1 MLLQIEG
8 VSAFY
13 GKLQALDQIS
23 LTIQERE
30 TAIMVGPNGAG
41 KTTLLRTISGFLHP
55 ASGKIL
61 FNGKKIDGFDP
72 YRIVEIGISHVP
84 EGGRLFPYLTVQ
96 NNLKIGAFPKR
107 ARSKFRESLEEIYEF
122 FPILKERRSQ
132 LADTL
137 SGGERQ
143 MLAIARSLMARPIL
157 VLLDEPST
165 GLAPLVVTHVLD
177 LVNDIK
183 KKGYS
188 ILMVEQNA
196 RKALEL
202 ADRAYLLES
211 GRVQKEGDR
220 EEFLRDDH
228 IKKAYL
234 GI

>member
-30 TAIMVGPNGAG
+30 TTIMVGPNGAG

-61 FNGKKIDGFDP
+61 FNGEKIDDIDP

-96 NNLKIGAFPKR
+96 DNLKIGAFPKR

-122 FPILKERRSQ
+122 FPILKERRNQ

-211 GRVQKEGDR
+211 GRVRKEGNR
-220 EEFLRDDH
+220 EEFLSDHH
-228 IKKAYL
+228 IKKVYIGL
-234 GI
+234 

>member
-23 LTIQERE
+23 ITIQEGE
-30 TAIMVGPNGAG
+30 TTIMVGPNGAG

-61 FNGKKIDGFDP
+61 FNGEKIDDLDP
-72 YRIVEIGISHVP
+72 YRIVEIGISQVP
-84 EGGRLFPYLTVQ
+84 EGGRLFPYLSVKD
-96 NNLKIGAFPKR
+96 NLRIGSFPKQ
-107 ARSKFRESLEEIYEF
+107 ARSGFKKSLGEVYEL
-122 FPILKERRSQ
+122 FPILRQRANQ
-132 LADTL
+132 LAGTM

-143 MLAIARSLMARPIL
+143 ILAIARSLMAKPIL

-165 GLAPLVVTHVLD
+165 GLAPLMVTHVINLA
-177 LVNDIK
+177 NDIK
-183 KKGYS
+183 KRGYS

-196 RKALEL
+196 RKALEV
-202 ADRAYLLES
+202 ADRAFLLES
-211 GRVQKEGDR
+211 GRVQKEGNR
-220 EEFLRDDH
+220 QAFLGDNH
-228 IKKAYL
+228 IKRAYL

>member
-8 VSAFY
+8 VSTFY

-30 TAIMVGPNGAG
+30 TTIMVGPNGAG

-61 FNGKKIDGFDP
+61 FNGEKIDDLDP
-72 YRIVEIGISHVP
+72 YRIVEIGISQVP
-84 EGGRLFPYLTVQ
+84 EGGRLFPYLSVKD
-96 NNLKIGAFPKR
+96 NLKIGSFRKQ
-107 ARSKFRESLEEIYEF
+107 ARSKFKKSLEEVYEL
-122 FPILKERRSQ
+122 FPILKERTNQ
-132 LADTL
+132 LAGTM

-143 MLAIARSLMARPIL
+143 MLAIARSLMAKPIL

-165 GLAPLVVTHVLD
+165 GLAPLVVTHVIN

-183 KKGYS
+183 KRGYS

-196 RKALEL
+196 RKALEV
-202 ADRAYLLES
+202 ADRAFLLES

-220 EEFLRDDH
+220 EAFLGDDH
-228 IKKAYL
+228 IKRAYL

>member
-30 TAIMVGPNGAG
+30 TTIMVGPNGAG

-55 ASGKIL
+55 ASGNIL
-61 FNGKKIDGFDP
+61 FKGERIDGLDP

-107 ARSKFRESLEEIYEF
+107 ARTKFRESLKEIYEF
-122 FPILKERRSQ
+122 FPILEERRNQ

-177 LVNDIK
+177 LVNEIK

-211 GRVQKEGDR
+211 GRVRKEGNQ
-220 EEFLRDDH
+220 EEFLSDQH
-228 IKKAYL
+228 IKKVYIGL
-234 GI
+234 

>member
-1 MLLQIEG
+1 MLLQIQDIS
-8 VSAFY
+8 VFY
-13 GKLQALDQIS
+13 REFQALDHIS
-23 LTIQERE
+23 LNVRE
-30 TAIMVGPNGAG
+30 GETTTTVGPNGAG

-55 ASGKIL
+55 ASGNI
-61 FNGKKIDGFDP
+61 FFQGERIDCLDP
-72 YRIVEIGISHVP
+72 YRIVEIGISQVP

-107 ARSKFRESLEEIYEF
+107 ARSKFRESLKEIYEF
-122 FPILKERRSQ
+122 FPILKERGNQ

-165 GLAPLVVTHVLD
+165 GLAPLVVTYVLD
-177 LVNDIK
+177 LVNEIK
-183 KKGYS
+183 KRGYS

-196 RKALEL
+196 RKALDL

-211 GRVQKEGDR
+211 GRVRKEGNR
-220 EEFLRDDH
+220 EEFLSDDH
-228 IKKAYL
+228 IKKVYIGL
-234 GI
+234 

>member
-1 MLLQIEG
+1 MLLQVEG

-13 GKLQALDQIS
+13 DKFQALDQIS
-23 LTIQERE
+23 LTIQEGE
-30 TAIMVGPNGAG
+30 TTIMVGPNGAG
-41 KTTLLRTISGFLHP
+41 KTTLLRTVSGFLHP

-61 FNGKKIDGFDP
+61 FKGEKIDGLDP
-72 YRIVEIGISHVP
+72 YKIVEKGISQVP
-84 EGGRLFPYLTVQ
+84 EGGRLFPYLSVKD
-96 NNLKIGAFPKR
+96 NLKIGSFPKQ
-107 ARSKFRESLEEIYEF
+107 ARSKFKKSLEEVYEL
-122 FPILKERRSQ
+122 FPILKERANQ
-132 LADTL
+132 LAGTM

-143 MLAIARSLMARPIL
+143 MLAIARSLMARPTL

-165 GLAPLVVTHVLD
+165 GLAPLVVTHVIN

-196 RKALEL
+196 RKALEV
-202 ADRAYLLES
+202 ADRAFLLES

-220 EEFLRDDH
+220 ETFLGDEH
-228 IKKAYL
+228 IKRAYL

>member
-23 LTIQERE
+23 LTIRERE
-30 TAIMVGPNGAG
+30 TTIMVGPNGAG

-55 ASGKIL
+55 ASGRIL
-61 FNGKKIDGFDP
+61 FNGEKIDGLDP
-72 YRIVEIGISHVP
+72 YRIVEIGISQVP
-84 EGGRLFPYLTVQ
+84 EGGRLFPYLSVKD
-96 NNLKIGAFPKR
+96 NLKIGSFRKQ
-107 ARSKFRESLEEIYEF
+107 ARSKFKKSLEEVYEL
-122 FPILKERRSQ
+122 FPILKERADQ
-132 LADTL
+132 LAGTM

-143 MLAIARSLMARPIL
+143 MLAIARSLMAKPIL

-165 GLAPLVVTHVLD
+165 GLGPLVVIHVIN

-183 KKGYS
+183 KRGYS

-196 RKALEL
+196 RKALEV
-202 ADRAYLLES
+202 ADRAFLLES
-211 GRVQKEGDR
+211 GRIQKEGDR
-220 EEFLRDDH
+220 EAFLGDDY
-228 IKKAYL
+228 IKRAYL